1 MIFSYKYHSP
11 DSSSQFLTSS
21 SSASQLSLS
30 FSPCTMSESQ
40 ETFPIGEYPWKKL
53 PTKLRSDIPRRR
65 RIPRFSISA
74 TPVVD
79 DSEVEGMPAP
89 GPVRSSSSTSRL
101 QSQITSID
109 SYSSHHKL
117 SPLRSLTRKQ
127 SELRSDSSEI
137 NHAPE
142 AKRLRREV
150 VSDTGSCLESVSETN
165 APVQIVDDSDGDS
178 DGDCEEEEAPSDSS
192 EWWLSSEDEIT
203 DSSQED
209 AVPSEMYALFLQFMR
224 QFSPYDDARTKF
236 KAPTAGSQSKDKSE
250 ELKARLFEEEEAEE
264 SYRRLRSREKRG
276 MQVEPVFNYT
286 KGSHEH
292 SHLVLDQRYIVI
304 KWMIDHFKTTDMEL
318 ETLFL
323 GVTILDRFLSRGYFK
338 SVRYL
343 QLLGIASL
351 ILATRIEEN
360 QPYNCVLQR
369 NYSVDKNIYSR
380 SEVVAMEWLVQEIL
394 DFKCFV
400 PTIHNFIWFYLKA
413 AKADEVVDE
422 LARYLAVVVLLD
434 HERLSFKASTMA
446 ASLVILACL
455 AAGHEESSRIVIETH
470 VRTRNDDLPECLK
483 SLEWLIK
490 HAGL

>member
-1 MIFSYKYHSP
+1 
-11 DSSSQFLTSS
+11 
-21 SSASQLSLS
+21 
-30 FSPCTMSESQ
+30 MSESQ
-40 ETFPIGEYPWKKL
+40 ETSLIHEYPRKKL

-79 DSEVEGMPAP
+79 DSDSEVETMLALA
-89 GPVRSSSSTSRL
+89 PVRSSSSTSRL

-109 SYSSHHKL
+109 SYSSHQTL

-165 APVQIVDDSDGDS
+165 APVQIVDDSDGD
-178 DGDCEEEEAPSDSS
+178 CEEEEEALSDSS

-209 AVPSEMYALFLQFMR
+209 AMPSEMYALFLQFMR

-236 KAPTAGSQSKDKSE
+236 KAPTAGSHDKSE
-250 ELKARLFEEEEAEE
+250 ELKARLLEEEEAEE

-304 KWMIDHFKTTDMEL
+304 KWMIEHFKTTEMQL

-400 PTIHNFIWFYLKA
+400 PTIHNFIRFYLKA

-422 LARYLAVVVLLD
+422 LASYLAVVVLLD

-455 AAGHEESSRIVIETH
+455 AADHEESSRIVIETH
-470 VRTRNDDLPECLK
+470 VRNRNDDLPECLK

-490 HAGL
+490 HAGLE

>member
-1 MIFSYKYHSP
+1 MTT
-11 DSSSQFLTSS
+11 SQATS
-21 SSASQLSLS
+21 
-30 FSPCTMSESQ
+30 
-40 ETFPIGEYPWKKL
+40 PIGEYPWKNL
-53 PTKLRSDIPRRR
+53 PRKLRSDIPRRR
-65 RIPRFSISA
+65 RIPHFSISA
-74 TPVVD
+74 TPSVDESVV
-79 DSEVEGMPAP
+79 EEIPALA
-89 GPVRSSSSTSRL
+89 PVRSSSSTSRL
-101 QSQITSID
+101 QSQITSIN
-109 SYSSHHKL
+109 SYSSHQKL

-127 SELRSDSSEI
+127 SELRSEI
-137 NHAPE
+137 GNAPE

-165 APVQIVDDSDGDS
+165 APVLIVDDSDE
-178 DGDCEEEEAPSDSS
+178 DCEEEEEEVEEEAQSDSS
-192 EWWLSSEDEIT
+192 EWWLWSEDEIT

-209 AVPSEMYALFLQFMR
+209 AVPSEMYELFLQFMR
-224 QFSPYDDARTKF
+224 QFSPYDDARTKI
-236 KAPTAGSQSKDKSE
+236 KAPTAGSHDKSD

-292 SHLVLDQRYIVI
+292 NHLIVDQRYIMI
-304 KWMIDHFKTTDMEL
+304 NWMIGHFKTTEMQL

-369 NYSVDKNIYSR
+369 NYGVEKNIYDR

-446 ASLVILACL
+446 ATLVILACL

-470 VRTRNDDLPECLK
+470 IRTRNDDLPECLK

-490 HAGL
+490 QAGLQ